1 MVPRAGLG
9 LGGVKKM
16 AEPARGGADGAR
28 PEYPAEAVLDP
39 TKRVWGD
46 VMNAII
52 AGACTAGLAVTVLA
66 SRPDDDDARKQ
77 AELTRAS
84 FDCAVE
90 IGRQWVVYEAA
101 LAEQRQRG
109 FDEGVAACK
118 AARCRLEV
126 LPGGQATPGP
136 R

>member
-1 MVPRAGLG
+1 MS
-9 LGGVKKM
+9 
-16 AEPARGGADGAR
+16 EPARGGADGPR
-28 PEYPAEAVLDP
+28 PERPAEAVLDP
-39 TKRVWGD
+39 MKRVWAD
-46 VMNAII
+46 VMSAII
-52 AGACTAGLAVTVLA
+52 AGACDAGFAVTVLA

-90 IGRQWVVYEAA
+90 IGRQWVIDEAV

-118 AARCRLEV
+118 AQRCRLGV
-126 LPGGQATPGP
+126 IPGG